1 MCQAPTTQTWQ
12 VDTFLAY
19 ISNEELDTFILL
31 DTFISLLSYDYKAI
45 VNGNNDSQK

>member
-1 MCQAPTTQTWQ
+1 MRLGLYTSMCQAPTTQTWQ

-31 DTFISLLSYDYKAI
+31 DTFISLLSYLTTKL
-45 VNGNNDSQK
+45 

>member
-1 MCQAPTTQTWQ
+1 MRLGLYTSMCQAPTTQTWQ

-31 DTFISLLSYDYKAI
+31 DTFISLLSY
-45 VNGNNDSQK
+45 